1 MNMKIKTI
9 LAALLVQAILNG
21 CGGGGG
27 GASAVAGGTPLV
39 VAASSYDNKNTTD
52 PALNIPQ
59 IPEITTLTPSGHSIA
74 DSLAFGDFFQTGSYS
89 AFVAVSQSG
98 AMAKAYFLKKNPAGG
113 WTDNTSTL
121 LSDSDRSVCSNVVQ
135 ALTADFNKDGKPD
148 VYVVCGGNTAA
159 TQILFL
165 SQAVQSTYTR
175 QETTGIN
182 LQAWGAAAADID
194 GDGDVDVVS
203 TDGNSIVQLTNNLS
217 AGAVSWSKKTQSEMG
232 ITSLIDFPT
241 MPRKVFL
248 LPNVGGLAD
257 LVVTGNGNQV
267 NNTMVWLK
275 NQSGHFNFNGNSAV
289 SSIADNYSMTGIDNQ
304 PIHASVFD
312 LVVNSSNLFVLVK
325 NTSVENGSNATSM
338 VVLRYELP
346 SASPGTQLNLISSLA
361 LPTTPYQP
369 VGGLVSQFKPNSSGK
384 FVAFD
389 ADCVSTQQR
398 CDFVVTP

>member
-1 MNMKIKTI
+1 MKIKMV
-9 LAALLVQAILNG
+9 LSALLVQLILNG

-27 GASAVAGGTPLV
+27 GSVVVGTPLA
-39 VAASSYDNKNTTD
+39 VAANSYDNKNSTD
-52 PALNIPQ
+52 ASLNTPQ
-59 IPEITTLTPSGHSIA
+59 IPEIATTTPAGRSIA
-74 DSLAFGDFFQTGSYS
+74 DSLAFGDFFQTGSYG

-98 AMAKAYFLKKNPAGG
+98 SLAKAYFLKKNAGG
-113 WTDNTSTL
+113 VWDDNTSTL
-121 LSDSDRSVCSNVVQ
+121 LSNSDRSVCANVVQ
-135 ALTADFNKDGKPD
+135 ALTADFNNDGKPD

-165 SQAVQSTYTR
+165 SQANQTAYTR
-175 QETTGIN
+175 QETTGIS

-194 GDGDVDVVS
+194 GDGDIDVVS

-217 AGAVSWSKKTQSEMG
+217 AGVVSWTKKTQSDMG
-232 ITSLIDFPT
+232 ITSLSDFPT

-248 LPNVGGLAD
+248 LPKAGGLAD

-267 NNTMVWLK
+267 NNTMVWMK

-289 SSIADNYSMTGIDNQ
+289 SSIADTYSMTGIDNQ

-312 LVVNSSNLFVLVK
+312 LVVTSSYLFVLAK
-325 NTSVENGSNATSM
+325 NTTVENGSNATSM
-338 VVLRYELP
+338 LVLRYELP

-369 VGGLVSQFKPNSSGK
+369 SGGLVSQFKPNSSGRL
-384 FVAFD
+384 VAYD
-389 ADCVSTQQR
+389 ADCVSTEQR